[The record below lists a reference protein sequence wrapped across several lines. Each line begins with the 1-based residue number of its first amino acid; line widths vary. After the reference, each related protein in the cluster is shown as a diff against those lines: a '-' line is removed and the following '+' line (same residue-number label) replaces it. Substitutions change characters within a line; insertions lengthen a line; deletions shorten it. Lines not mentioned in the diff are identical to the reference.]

1 MQLNF
6 RLLSVVTL
14 AAFTTFT
21 ACKKESTVSFNL
33 DGSTEVTTHSDD
45 QSNVSNDMDAV
56 ANDVNAAVESSTN
69 FSGRTMNINSICNAT
84 AVMDTVSNPR
94 KITIT
99 YAGVNCYGTHSRTG
113 VVVLS
118 MPAGMRWKDAGA
130 TLTVTVQN
138 LKITRVSD
146 NKSITING
154 TETFTNV
161 SGGLL
166 LNLPNLQSITH
177 TITSSGLSI
186 TFDDNSVRSWQVA
199 RKRVFTWN
207 NGAVVITIT
216 GTHSDGTNNNI
227 AEWGSNRFGHA
238 FTTSITEPL
247 IIRSDCNFRLTGGAI
262 KHEGF
267 ATATATFGLNAQ
279 GNPTSCP
286 GTGSYYLKLTW
297 TGIGGQTHTAILPY

>member
-21 ACKKESTVSFNL
+21 ACKKESTVSVTL

-99 YAGVNCYGTHSRTG
+99 YDGVNCYGSHSRTG

-138 LKITRVSD
+138 LKIKRLSD

-177 TITSSGLSI
+177 TITSTGLSI

-207 NGAVVITIT
+207 NGGVVITIT
-216 GTHSDGTNNNI
+216 GTHSDGTNTNI

-267 ATATATFGLNAQ
+267 TTATATFGLNAQ
-279 GNPTSCP
+279 GNPTTCP
-286 GTGSYYLKLTW
+286 GTGSYYLKLSW
-297 TGIGGQTHTAILPY
+297 TGLGGLTHTAILPY